1 MGYSN
6 GQVQSSSDSGK
17 AQKGDPGLPGIGF
30 NLTDDGNSDLDGKRL
45 TDVADPVDNGDAV
58 TKGYVDTKNSRQNI
72 AIYSKAEKAYVDS
85 ENSTQDIAINSKADK
100 NKVLL
105 LDGSQSM
112 NANLNMDNQKI
123 TNIANATDNDD
134 AVNFSQLKS
143 HTDSHLNNYHL
154 QPSFT
159 FYRNFGNQGKLPRST
174 RINLFPNHHHHGL
187 NWVKKEGSDS
197 GFNGQTWVSLKMT
210 NNLPVGIYTVVFE
223 LFSGIS
229 GISGTV
235 TQLNNETLITQVH
248 GDANYKIITF
258 SHDYQTTHS
267 KAFIQFHSNGQPG
280 EITFQIRY
288 YGSSYNNSTLN
299 FLFFSRVILGKIGT
313 YFDHALL
320 DVDDVQ
326 YKNQILYFE
335 DVNLNDNKL
344 KGLAAPS
351 EDKDGA
357 NKKYV
362 DDQINA
368 IPNVDTSDL
377 LKLDGSRAMRGDL
390 NMYNEKITELET
402 QDDVPITDYPNY
414 VKDAKMAVNKG
425 YVNEHFLKLDSNNN
439 YFDLKQKVIKNTEPF
454 YDGLF
459 GDNDLVSKAFVDAEI
474 TKLPKAPSTSD
485 LLKLDGTR
493 AMTGNLQ
500 MGDHTITGIR
510 SSSADNAAL
519 TVGASKSLYLP
530 ITGIRGM
537 QGNLNMSGQSIINLN
552 KIKGLAEPT
561 DLKDGANKKYVD
573 DQIKAIPAVD
583 TSDLLKLDG
592 SRAMTGNL
600 QMRDN
605 FITNVKD
612 PQPSNSH
619 YGATVNFVNKTV
631 SDNNTTISALI
642 NSKIDQVEDLNIKA
656 AKQENV
662 FSFIMNDDLFKEDD
676 SDITKVGKVNKDF
689 YDIHKE
695 TYQFN
700 INYDSSIGYYSTR
713 LGIDLKPLDLGEYT
727 FVFEMYY
734 DKNKVNKYL
743 VVVEAQSVPLNIS
756 KNTTKTFDNHSRT
769 IINFNKPGNLNII
782 DLDIDITMKNKASI
796 AYDPTTTIFVVVYG
810 VSGHQNDVESRV
822 FDRVYLIQNNTV
834 LFEATIDMKN
844 KQIKNLADGAADGDA
859 VNVSQLINMI
869 ATENTEIDKIKTDVT
884 NNYDLL
890 LALYNYIMKNGTKVG
905 IIKDLYFTDSQ
916 ESRTTNTYLFNFST
930 HLDNNIKTNFTF
942 YYVFRHN
949 TGTNNVM
956 RIAFR
961 RNSRVGLNP
970 FHCYIHVS
978 KSQIKISL
986 DPLINDPHISLINIP
1001 NNALG
1006 KINWLWIWTQGNSF
1020 HLITSGTNVIVLH
1033 FHEVVQTGNW
1043 EFNRVNVDDSP
1054 FPKTHGLITSN
1065 VYDNNS
1071 EAYRKAREFERAQGT
1086 II

>member
-1 MGYSN
+1 M
-6 GQVQSSSDSGK
+6 
-17 AQKGDPGLPGIGF
+17 
-30 NLTDDGNSDLDGKRL
+30 
-45 TDVADPVDNGDAV
+45 
-58 TKGYVDTKNSRQNI
+58 
-72 AIYSKAEKAYVDS
+72 
-85 ENSTQDIAINSKADK
+85 
-100 NKVLL
+100 
-105 LDGSQSM
+105 
-112 NANLNMDNQKI
+112 
-123 TNIANATDNDD
+123 
-134 AVNFSQLKS
+134 
-143 HTDSHLNNYHL
+143 
-154 QPSFT
+154 
-159 FYRNFGNQGKLPRST
+159 PRST

-197 GFNGQTWVSLKMT
+197 GFNGQAWVSLKMT
-210 NNLPVGIYTVVFE
+210 NNLPFGIYTVVFE

-229 GISGTV
+229 GISGSV
-235 TQLNNETLITQVH
+235 TQLKNETLLQQVH

-267 KAFIQFHSNGQPG
+267 KAYIQFNSNGQAG

-288 YGSSYNNSTLN
+288 YGSSYNNPSLN
-299 FLFFSRVILGKIGT
+299 FLFFSRVISGKIGT
-313 YFDHALL
+313 YFDHALF

-326 YKNQILYFE
+326 LKNQILYFE
-335 DVNLNDNKL
+335 DVNLNENKI

-362 DDQINA
+362 DDQIKA
-368 IPNVDTSDL
+368 IPAVDTSDL
-377 LKLDGSRAMRGDL
+377 LKLDGSRAMTGTLDLGGQRVVNIKPFVEDDSSQAASDAQKYDLVNWGKIHEIRGEIKRDL
-390 NMYNEKITELET
+390 NAVQYEALNRQRPNPMLG
-402 QDDVPITDYPNY
+402 PID
-414 VKDAKMAVNKG
+414 M
-425 YVNEHFLKLDSNNN
+425 NN
-439 YFDLKQKVIKNTEPF
+439 
-454 YDGLF
+454 
-459 GDNDLVSKAFVDAEI
+459 
-474 TKLPKAPSTSD
+474 
-485 LLKLDGTR
+485 
-493 AMTGNLQ
+493 
-500 MGDHTITGIR
+500 
-510 SSSADNAAL
+510 
-519 TVGASKSLYLP
+519 
-530 ITGIRGM
+530 
-537 QGNLNMSGQSIINLN
+537 N
-552 KIKGLAEPT
+552 KIKGPAEPT

-600 QMRDN
+600 QMGDN
-605 FITNVKD
+605 FITDVKD
-612 PQPSNSH
+612 PLSSNSH
-619 YGATVNFVNKTV
+619 YAANVNFVNKSV
-631 SDNNTTISALI
+631 SDNNATITALI
-642 NSKIDQVEDLNIKA
+642 DSKIDQVEDLNIKA

-734 DKNKVNKYL
+734 DKNKVNKDL

-782 DLDIDITMKNKASI
+782 DLDIDITMKNKARI

-810 VSGHQNDVESRV
+810 VSGLQNDVESRV

-890 LALYNYIMKNGTKVG
+890 LALYNY
-905 IIKDLYFTDSQ
+905 
-916 ESRTTNTYLFNFST
+916 
-930 HLDNNIKTNFTF
+930 
-942 YYVFRHN
+942 
-949 TGTNNVM
+949 
-956 RIAFR
+956 
-961 RNSRVGLNP
+961 
-970 FHCYIHVS
+970 
-978 KSQIKISL
+978 
-986 DPLINDPHISLINIP
+986 LINLPLLP
-1001 NNALG
+1001 L
-1006 KINWLWIWTQGNSF
+1006 K
-1020 HLITSGTNVIVLH
+1020 
-1033 FHEVVQTGNW
+1033 
-1043 EFNRVNVDDSP
+1043 
-1054 FPKTHGLITSN
+1054 
-1065 VYDNNS
+1065 
-1071 EAYRKAREFERAQGT
+1071 
-1086 II
+1086 

>member
-6 GQVQSSSDSGK
+6 GQVQTQSEGGK
-17 AQKGDPGLPGIGF
+17 GQKGDPGLPGIGF
-30 NLTDDGNSDLDGKRL
+30 NLTDDGNFDLDGKRL

-58 TKGYVDTKNSRQNI
+58 TKGYVDTKNSQQNI
-72 AIYSKAEKAYVDS
+72 AINSKAEKAYVDS
-85 ENSTQDIAINSKADK
+85 ENSKQDIAINSKAEKTD
-100 NKVLL
+100 VLL
-105 LDGSQSM
+105 LDGTHAMSANFDM
-112 NANLNMDNQKI
+112 NNYKIYNLANGTSDG
-123 TNIANATDNDD
+123 DV
-134 AVNFSQLKS
+134 VNFSQLKT

-154 QPSFT
+154 QKSFT
-159 FYRNFGNQGKLPRST
+159 FFKNFGDQAQLTKS
-174 RINLFPNHHHHGL
+174 NLSPFFGHNHHGL
-187 NWVKKEGSDS
+187 YRIRKEGSDP
-197 GFNGQTWVSLKMT
+197 GFNGEAWVSLKMT
-210 NNLPVGIYTVVFE
+210 NYLAVGIYTVVFE
-223 LFSGIS
+223 TFSGTSFIS
-229 GISGTV
+229 PSNI
-235 TQLNNETLITQVH
+235 TQLNNETILQQVH
-248 GDANYKIITF
+248 GDVNFKIITF

-267 KAFIQFHSNGQPG
+267 KAYIQFSSNGQAG

-288 YGSSYNNSTLN
+288 YGSSYNNSRLY
-299 FLFFSRVILGKIGT
+299 FFFYSRVISGKIGT
-313 YFDHALL
+313 YFDHALF

-326 YKNQILYFE
+326 LKNQILYFE
-335 DVNLNDNKL
+335 DVNLNENKI

-362 DDQINA
+362 DDQIKA
-368 IPNVDTSDL
+368 IPAADTSDL
-377 LKLDGSRAMRGDL
+377 LKLDGS
-390 NMYNEKITELET
+390 
-402 QDDVPITDYPNY
+402 
-414 VKDAKMAVNKG
+414 
-425 YVNEHFLKLDSNNN
+425 
-439 YFDLKQKVIKNTEPF
+439 
-454 YDGLF
+454 
-459 GDNDLVSKAFVDAEI
+459 
-474 TKLPKAPSTSD
+474 
-485 LLKLDGTR
+485 R

-530 ITGIRGM
+530 ISGIRGM
-537 QGNLNMSGQSIINLN
+537 QGNLNMGNFTITNLKPFVENESAKPAQDNEVINFGYFREAALKRKNPDPMLDSIDMNNN

-600 QMRDN
+600 QMGDN

-612 PQPSNSH
+612 PLSSNSH
-619 YGATVNFVNKTV
+619 YAATVNFVNKTV
-631 SDNNTTISALI
+631 SDNNTTISTLI
-642 NSKIDQVEDLNIKA
+642 DSKINEVEDLNIKA

-662 FSFIMNDDLFKEDD
+662 FSFIMDDDLFKEDD
-676 SDITKVGKVNKDF
+676 SDIKKIGKVNKDF

-734 DKNKVNKYL
+734 DKNKVNKDL

-782 DLDIDITMKNKASI
+782 ELDIDITMKNKARI

-869 ATENTEIDKIKTDVT
+869 TTENTEIDKIKTDVT

-961 RNSRVGLNP
+961 WNSRVGLNP

-1006 KINWLWIWTQGNSF
+1006 KINWLWTWTQGNSF

-1033 FHEVVQTGNW
+1033 FHELVQTGNW